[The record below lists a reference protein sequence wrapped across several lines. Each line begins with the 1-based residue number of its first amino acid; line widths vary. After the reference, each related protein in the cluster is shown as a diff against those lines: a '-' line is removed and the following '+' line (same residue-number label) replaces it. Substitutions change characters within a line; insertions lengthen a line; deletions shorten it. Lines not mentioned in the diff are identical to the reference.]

1 MKSPG
6 IEVNPIVNMADVHHF
21 NQVIFDNVRVPKEN
35 LVGDL
40 NDGWR
45 VGMTILNHE
54 RSGIEFAAGARA
66 AIEELVAYITDDDS
80 PASQA
85 KSDPNVRIKLAELS
99 TEVEAARLLCY
110 DVTWRHSQGLEPSF
124 EASMSKVAGTEIYQK
139 VLDYGLEILGM
150 YGGLIAGSPQ
160 AELQGRFLKMR
171 MLSTATTIF
180 SGTNEIQKNIIAQRG
195 LGLPRQRR
203 VKATS

>member
-1 MKSPG
+1 MVVFSQ
-6 IEVNPIVNMADVHHF
+6 M
-21 NQVIFDNVRVPKEN
+21 
-35 LVGDL
+35 LGDL

-66 AIEELVAYITDDDS
+66 AIEELIDYIKNDDS
-80 PASQA
+80 PISVV

-99 TEVEAARLLCY
+99 TEIEAARLMCY
-110 DVTWRHSQGLEPSF
+110 DVTWRHGEGLEPSF

-150 YGGLIAGSPQ
+150 YGSLIAGSPQ
-160 AELQGRFLKMR
+160 AELQGRFLKLR

-195 LGLPRQRR
+195 LGLPRPPRAPA
-203 VKATS
+203 KSAK